1 MVDNNAIIEGAMKF
15 RDGRKWKS
23 RWGVMTKLSPVADC
37 LHLQLYR
44 DCKDRYKQG
53 QTKASLSLQ
62 HFLGLESGF
71 TLDKESNT
79 VAIICQ
85 DLTVVLAFD
94 TRERLIQWQVKI
106 ATHLGED
113 QQFLIQVSSAPP
125 KSKVVPGPARLHIQD
140 HKFCLTNGVP
150 PRLLGVWE
158 IGHLRRY
165 GVVDGKF
172 CFEGGSR
179 CSAKCEGLYVLGC
192 GQASEVHQAM
202 QHAAQGKLATRRR
215 PLSRKMSAMDS
226 PRKMLH
232 SRTETRASDLS
243 SCADSLME
251 SDMLSR
257 SICEAHASATMED
270 LSGRRSVWS
279 SAESA
284 HTDIMD
290 SCSDATSVVAAEI
303 EIERRGGG
311 MERCSSCISKL
322 GAISMKGA
330 NLTHTWTFEQ
340 HGHCL
345 QDRASLSS
353 GSSGG
358 SSECWYDRPRAVQPP
373 PVIPPKSPKHAAPA
387 PAPVS
392 NGRCQCCPPERPP
405 KPQSPRKAPQ
415 TIRPVPGHAHPVQQ
429 PEEMHNYDVPRSIL
443 HGKMPPMP
451 ASGLDYYDT
460 PKKIKESLSVEYPNY
475 DTPPCAKSISRAF
488 CNCPPPFTQ
497 QPRSENNFG
506 AIQEVDYP
514 LPLAQQQYTKIELE
528 DGRQYLRKGVQT
540 QPEDCTGMRYTTW
553 SQGKGCGLLGRG
565 EQAAGCPCQR
575 VMGWTELLPCR
586 RGSGAEDSGVP
597 IHKVRL
603 NGEGRMP
610 VRDPSGQLSVL
621 YATVDKSKK
630 KPRPLPCP
638 NYVNVEE
645 IQAAGG
651 PSGIAQA
658 VQANY
663 ANMDFAQSLENY
675 ENAKD
680 VLQQGVSS
688 KERPAEQYIVME
700 PNKKQPFPGYLTMTP
715 ANLGRASS
723 IPALSSRPNASLTHS
738 PGMADLRALQRKRS
752 SSADAS
758 RFLSD
763 DEDNG
768 LEDNETSISSETVQ
782 ERLSVTHEESPSE
795 ATEPTISDY
804 TQLHLAD
811 SDSAKDVSTGTDSL
825 EMKERLMTLPRSNL
839 EDLKDKQPAA
849 VHIRR
854 SSSVPCKTA
863 GHNRDSSS
871 SNDSGV
877 SAGSP
882 YFPDL
887 EPKTACIHSSL
898 PRRCKS
904 SEPLKD
910 AKKVPSGPKSSSAGA
925 EVPISI
931 QPSRGTNGRPGI
943 YKGPNGD
950 VITTAPYPDSHSTSS
965 GTSDM
970 SDYIETLSLSSHSS
984 SDIPDSVRLGL
995 LIGRQATTT
1004 LRPRSGREYQKID
1017 RAFIET
1023 DLKGSANEKA
1033 MATLRGLSQY
1043 PGTDKCESPSPGYM
1057 SGSPG
1062 QESAQ
1067 PH

>member
-15 RDGRKWKS
+15 RDGKKWKS

-179 CSAKCEGLYVLGC
+179 CSAKCEGLHILGC

-202 QHAAQGKLATRRR
+202 QLAAQGKLATRRR

-243 SCADSLME
+243 SCADSLMG
-251 SDMLSR
+251 SDLLSR
-257 SICEAHASATMED
+257 SICEAHNSATMED
-270 LSGRRSVWS
+270 LTGRRSPWS

-284 HTDIMD
+284 HTDLMD
-290 SCSDATSVVAAEI
+290 SCSDATSVVAADI
-303 EIERRGGG
+303 EMERRGVA

-322 GAISMKGA
+322 GAISVKGA
-330 NLTHTWTFEQ
+330 NFTHTWTVDQ
-340 HGHCL
+340 HSQSACL
-345 QDRASLSS
+345 QDRTSLSS
-353 GSSGG
+353 GSSGSG
-358 SSECWYDRPRAVQPP
+358 DCWYDRPRAVQPP
-373 PVIPPKSPKHAAPA
+373 PVIPPKSPKHAAAA
-387 PAPVS
+387 PPVVM

-405 KPQSPRKAPQ
+405 KPQSPRRAPPP
-415 TIRPVPGHAHPVQQ
+415 TPRPGHAQPVHSAVD
-429 PEEMHNYDVPRSIL
+429 EHNYDVPRSFL
-443 HGKMPPMP
+443 HAKMPM
-451 ASGLDYYDT
+451 DYYDT
-460 PKKIKESLSVEYPNY
+460 PKKLREVIGDFGNY
-475 DTPPCAKSISRAF
+475 DTPPCAKSIGRPA
-488 CNCPPPFTQ
+488 CNCPQQQQLFTQ
-497 QPRSENNFG
+497 QPRAESRLSAISETK
-506 AIQEVDYP
+506 YS
-514 LPLAQQQYTKIELE
+514 KIELE
-528 DGRQYLRKGVQT
+528 DGRQYLRRQHPDMWAQQNKQ
-540 QPEDCTGMRYTTW
+540 Q
-553 SQGKGCGLLGRG
+553 GCGLLGQ
-565 EQAAGCPCQR
+565 QASCPCHR
-575 VMGWTELLPCR
+575 VAMGWTELLPCR
-586 RGSGAEDSGVP
+586 RGSGAEADTGVP

-621 YATVDKSKK
+621 YATVDKTKK
-630 KPRPLPCP
+630 KMRPPPCP

-645 IQAAGG
+645 LRTGEQQPLVGQQ
-651 PSGIAQA
+651 PT
-658 VQANY
+658 ANY
-663 ANMDFAQSLENY
+663 ANLDFAHSLENY

-680 VLQQGVSS
+680 ILQRAGIS
-688 KERPAEQYIVME
+688 KDDLEQQREQYIMME
-700 PNKKQPFPGYLTMTP
+700 PNNASTNKFPGYLAMTP
-715 ANLGRASS
+715 AANLGRASS
-723 IPALSSRPNASLTHS
+723 IPALSSRPGHQMNSSS
-738 PGMADLRALQRKRS
+738 PGAVDLRALQRKRS

-763 DEDNG
+763 DEDNA
-768 LEDNETSISSETVQ
+768 LEDNDNSHSTETVQ
-782 ERLSVTHEESPSE
+782 ERLSAEAALREDSSPSE
-795 ATEPTISDY
+795 L
-804 TQLHLAD
+804 LHL
-811 SDSAKDVSTGTDSL
+811 SDASTLTETDSV
-825 EMKERLMTLPRSNL
+825 EIKLMTLPRSNV
-839 EDLKDKQPAA
+839 EDAKDRQPAA

-887 EPKTACIHSSL
+887 EPKTVCIHSSL
-898 PRRCKS
+898 PRRCRS

-910 AKKVPSGPKSSSAGA
+910 VKQLPKAPKSSSAEA

-931 QPSRGTNGRPGI
+931 QPSRGMNGRPGI
-943 YKGPNGD
+943 YKGTNGD
-950 VITTAPYPDSHSTSS
+950 AITPAPYPDSHSTSS

-984 SDIPDSVRLGL
+984 SDIPDSMRLGL

-1023 DLKGSANEKA
+1023 DLKGAVTEKSGSG
-1033 MATLRGLSQY
+1033 LRGLSQY
-1043 PGTDKCESPSPGYM
+1043 PGADKCESPSPGYM

-1062 QESAQ
+1062 QETQNGQ